1 MLLVLFYSSY
11 KGKLRYMITGVSYIH
26 LNKLVFPVRKEV
38 SKTTTLHM
46 QLALQPK
53 LSIRAYSEH
62 DILWV
67 KIETHVQL
75 FLRKLHC

>member
-1 MLLVLFYSSY
+1 MLLVLFYSIY
-11 KGKLRYMITGVSYIH
+11 KGKLRYMITGVSYIY
-26 LNKLVFPVRKEV
+26 LNKLIFQWGKEV

-46 QLALQPK
+46 QLELQPK

-67 KIETHVQL
+67 KIEINA
-75 FLRKLHC
+75 